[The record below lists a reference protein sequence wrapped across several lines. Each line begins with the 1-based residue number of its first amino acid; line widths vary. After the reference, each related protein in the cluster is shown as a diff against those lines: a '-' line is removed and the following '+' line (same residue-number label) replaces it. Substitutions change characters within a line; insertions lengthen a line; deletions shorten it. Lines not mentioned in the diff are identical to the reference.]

1 MNRRKRK
8 RKFKKVVYFGN
19 DTPSLAGAGEA
30 CLHFSGNA
38 LKGHGQCA
46 LHRSCLRGGEGY
58 GGGAAQTGSKRYAA
72 VVGFGID
79 GRAGGY
85 ALDGDALVGGVGE
98 RDWGGRGGADRDVA
112 EVDEDRIDD
121 DGGDRPNSGEGDGLR
136 RIASVVG
143 KGERSSFGAG
153 LGRGEDY
160 GDDATLACNIG
171 WERGLAGQIEAE
183 AIEPD
188 SNEYARRAYTY
199 AQLTG
204 YVWMGVSSWGI

>member
-1 MNRRKRK
+1 
-8 RKFKKVVYFGN
+8 
-19 DTPSLAGAGEA
+19 
-30 CLHFSGNA
+30 
-38 LKGHGQCA
+38 
-46 LHRSCLRGGEGY
+46 
-58 GGGAAQTGSKRYAA
+58 
-72 VVGFGID
+72 
-79 GRAGGY
+79 
-85 ALDGDALVGGVGE
+85 
-98 RDWGGRGGADRDVA
+98 
-112 EVDEDRIDD
+112 
-121 DGGDRPNSGEGDGLR
+121 LR

-160 GDDATLACNIG
+160 GDEATLACKIG